1 MTSGSYIFFITA
13 YVIAFFFSFFFLQ
26 LFFWNAD
33 NWEKIKS
40 VALQLP
46 AGKAPQGDTRV
57 QFHSDQVRFLV
68 CHETQLAVYD
78 ANKMERMRQ
87 VKCYT
92 LCNEFKYV
100 VNTFLMF
107 FYIAVV
113 ATRSTF
119 FAYN

>member
-1 MTSGSYIFFITA
+1 MVDRYDQWFLLSFITA
-13 YVIAFFFSFFFLQ
+13 DVIGFFLLQ

-78 ANKMERMRQ
+78 ANKMERMLQ
-87 VKCYT
+87 VKGYT
-92 LCNEFKYV
+92 LCYEFKY
-100 VNTFLMF
+100 
-107 FYIAVV
+107 A
-113 ATRSTF
+113 
-119 FAYN
+119 

>member
-1 MTSGSYIFFITA
+1 MSFITA
-13 YVIAFFFSFFFLQ
+13 DVIGFFLLQ
-26 LFFWNAD
+26 LFFWNTD

-46 AGKAPQGDTRV
+46 PGKGPQGDTRV
-57 QFHSDQVRFLV
+57 QFHSDQEQLLV